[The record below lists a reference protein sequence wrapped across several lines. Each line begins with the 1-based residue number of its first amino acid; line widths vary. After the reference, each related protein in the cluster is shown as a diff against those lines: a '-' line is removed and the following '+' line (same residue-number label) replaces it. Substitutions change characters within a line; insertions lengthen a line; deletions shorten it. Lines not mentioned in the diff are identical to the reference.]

1 MEAKEIAILCGRLA
15 YEKKGKDIVILEVK
29 GLTYITDYFL
39 ITSGVSERHVKTI
52 FEHIE
57 KEMKE
62 KMGITPYSVEG
73 IEQGRWVIIDY
84 NDVVVHVF
92 LDKIREFYD
101 LESLWYEAKR
111 IHVDQDKKAK
121 EV

>member
-1 MEAKEIAILCGRLA
+1 MEAKEKAILCGRLA
-15 YEKKGKDIVILEVK
+15 GEKKGRDIVILEVRD
-29 GLTYITDYFL
+29 LTYIADYFL

-52 FEHIE
+52 SEHVE

-62 KMGITPYSVEG
+62 KMNITPYSVEG

-84 NDVVVHVF
+84 NDVVIHVF

-111 IHVDQDKKAK
+111 VDVEQDKKAK